1 MKRKCNL
8 TGKRSESN
16 RITQL
21 TKKGKVWK
29 NQWRKERLDRAATYI
44 ITKLIESLGEI
55 MKFKQKWLF
64 LNTRICFEKELSDK
78 RNKAKAFDQMTKTYC
93 TRQLRG
99 RRFSKLWSSDLAQDM
114 KNLTNKRFRKLT
126 EEL

>member
-8 TGKRSESN
+8 TGKRSESK
-16 RITQL
+16 RIMQL
-21 TKKGKVWK
+21 TKKRKVWK
-29 NQWRKERLDRAATYI
+29 YQWRKERLDRAAIYI
-44 ITKLIESLGEI
+44 IITLIESLGEI

-64 LNTRICFEKELSDK
+64 RNTRVCFEKELSDK
-78 RNKAKAFDQMTKTYC
+78 RNKAKAFDWMTKTYC

-114 KNLTNKRFRKLT
+114 RNLTNKMFRKLK

>member
-8 TGKRSESN
+8 TGKRSESK
-16 RITQL
+16 RIMQL
-21 TKKGKVWK
+21 TKKRKVWK
-29 NQWRKERLDRAATYI
+29 YQWRKERLDRAAIYI
-44 ITKLIESLGEI
+44 IITLIESLGEI
-55 MKFKQKWLF
+55 MKFKQKWLSR
-64 LNTRICFEKELSDK
+64 NTRVCFEKELSDK
-78 RNKAKAFDQMTKTYC
+78 RNKVKAFDWMTKTYC

-114 KNLTNKRFRKLT
+114 RNLTNKMFRKLK